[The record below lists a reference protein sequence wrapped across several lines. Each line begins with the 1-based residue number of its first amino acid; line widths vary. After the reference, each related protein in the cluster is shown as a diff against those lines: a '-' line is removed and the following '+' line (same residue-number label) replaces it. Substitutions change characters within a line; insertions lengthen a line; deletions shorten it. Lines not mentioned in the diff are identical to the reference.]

1 MSKQDRQGVRTASDL
16 ERKYDFGNTLTELE
30 STILQ
35 HGAQIESHSSKLNSV
50 DNSVDSMGNNL
61 SSLTR
66 SVNTTKTSLSMLQG
80 KVSELEKAF
89 ENAIKEMAEQT
100 NPLRFMPIG
109 YIYVSSDPTSP
120 AELFG
125 GTWEALTDR
134 VIVGAGGKYAV
145 NSTGGSETHTLTI
158 DEMPSH
164 NHTATVYSRASGSY
178 SASEARLIYQDYT
191 TTSWVAEGRTWFENT
206 GGGAAHNNMQPYIAK
221 YMWERVA

>member
-145 NSTGGSETHTLTI
+145 NSTGGSETHTLTLA
-158 DEMPSH
+158 ELPPH
-164 NHTATVYSRASGSY
+164 NHVVYMGRGTYDVQGIWGSYACEPLTNPSGSVTD
-178 SASEARLIYQDYT
+178 IQ
-191 TTSWVAEGRTWFENT
+191 
-206 GGGAAHNNMQPYIAK
+206 GGGQPHNNMQPYIAK